1 METRKLGRTDLDV
14 SVICLGTMTWGE
26 QNTEAQG
33 HEQMDYAVDR
43 GVTFFDAAEMYPV
56 PPRADTYGRTEE
68 IIGAWFAARGSRDKV
83 VLASKV
89 AGRSAFSWL
98 REGGGETRL
107 TREQIHA
114 AADASLKRLR
124 TDYIDLYQLHW
135 PDRPMRLFE
144 GLDYEHQTGDQIAFE
159 ETLGALDELVMQGK
173 VRHVGLSNESPWGTM
188 NYLERSERLDL
199 PRVQSIQNCYNL
211 LNRTYETGL
220 SEIAYREG
228 VGLLAYS
235 PLGQGCLSG
244 KYLDGARP
252 EGSRRQL
259 FDRMQR
265 YETPAAEIAIGEYVE
280 LAREHG
286 LDPTQMALQFVTSR
300 PFVTSNIIGATTMA
314 QLETNIASAGATLS
328 DEVLKGIEQI
338 HLMHSNP
345 CP

>member
-1 METRKLGRTDLDV
+1 M
-14 SVICLGTMTWGE
+14 
-26 QNTEAQG
+26 
-33 HEQMDYAVDR
+33 
-43 GVTFFDAAEMYPV
+43 
-56 PPRADTYGRTEE
+56 
-68 IIGAWFAARGSRDKV
+68 
-83 VLASKV
+83 
-89 AGRSAFSWL
+89 
-98 REGGGETRL
+98 
-107 TREQIHA
+107 
-114 AADASLKRLR
+114 
-124 TDYIDLYQLHW
+124 
-135 PDRPMRLFE
+135 
-144 GLDYEHQTGDQIAFE
+144 
-159 ETLGALDELVMQGK
+159 
-173 VRHVGLSNESPWGTM
+173 
-188 NYLERSERLDL
+188 
-199 PRVQSIQNCYNL
+199 QSIQNCYNL

-286 LDPTQMALQFVTSR
+286 LDPAQMALQFVTSR

-314 QLETNIASAGATLS
+314 QLETNIASAGVTLS
-328 DEVLKGIEQI
+328 DEVLKGVEQI

>member
-1 METRKLGRTDLDV
+1 METRNLGQTDLDV

-26 QNTEAQG
+26 QNTQAEA

-43 GVTFFDAAEMYPV
+43 GVTFFDAAEIYPV
-56 PPRADTYGRTEE
+56 PPKAETYGRTEE
-68 IIGAWFAARGSRDKV
+68 IIGEWFAARRSRDKV
-83 VLASKV
+83 VLATKV
-89 AGRSAFSWL
+89 AGRSTLSWL
-98 REGGGETRL
+98 REGGSETRL
-107 TREQIHA
+107 SREQIHT

-124 TDYIDLYQLHW
+124 TDYIDLYQFHW
-135 PDRPMRLFE
+135 PDRPMRLFA
-144 GLDYEHQTGDQIAFE
+144 GLDYEHRRGDQVAFE
-159 ETLGALDELVMQGK
+159 DTLGALDELVVQGK

-188 NYLERSERLDL
+188 SYLERSVRLDL

-211 LNRTYETGL
+211 LNRTFESGL
-220 SEIAYREG
+220 SEIAYRDR

-244 KYLDGARP
+244 KYLNGARP

-265 YETPAAEIAIGEYVE
+265 YETPAAETAIAQYVA
-280 LAREHG
+280 LARDHG
-286 LDPTQMALQFVTSR
+286 LDPAQMALQFVTSR
-300 PFVTSNIIGATTMA
+300 PFVTSNIIGATTME
-314 QLETNIASAGATLS
+314 QLETNIASADVSLS

>member
-56 PPRADTYGRTEE
+56 PPKAGTYGRTEE

-89 AGRSAFSWL
+89 AGRSAFTWL

-107 TREQIHA
+107 TREQIHS

-252 EGSRRQL
+252 AGSRRQL

-314 QLETNIASAGATLS
+314 QLETNIASAGVTLS